1 MPPLSPASWILVVV
15 VGLFT
20 AIAAIWD
27 YRQHRIP
34 NNLTLPV
41 FFAGWVY
48 QVAFHGWSGLG
59 NAAGGFLVGF
69 GVLFVLWIVGGG
81 GGGDVKLMG
90 ALSVW
95 LGYRLTLF
103 VLIASTVTV
112 IVGTLFVVVWSVF
125 TKGVRGVKSEYLAQG
140 KTVGGQRQAETTEER
155 KRRRIMAYAIPV
167 CVATWVVMAWKL
179 PTLDRA
185 AQAAPPQP
193 AQTQTAEAV

>member
-1 MPPLSPASWILVVV
+1 MPQLSLASWILVVV

-48 QVAFHGWSGLG
+48 QGIFHGWPGVG

-69 GVLFVLWIVGGG
+69 GVLFLLWIVGGG

-95 LGYRLTLF
+95 LGYRLTLL
-103 VLIASTVTV
+103 VLISSTGTV
-112 IVGTLFVVVWSVF
+112 ILSTLVIIVWSVF
-125 TKGVRGVKSEYLAQG
+125 SKGVRGMKTEYLANAKTADG
-140 KTVGGQRQAETTEER
+140 KPRSETADEK
-155 KRRRIMAYAIPV
+155 KRRRIMAFAIPV
-167 CVATWVVMAWKL
+167 CVATWLVMAWKL
-179 PTLDRA
+179 PTLDRVT
-185 AQAAPPQP
+185 APTAPV
-193 AQTQTAEAV
+193 QTQTTEAV

>member
-1 MPPLSPASWILVVV
+1 MPQLSLASWILVVA

-41 FFAGWVY
+41 FFAGWIY
-48 QVAFHGWSGLG
+48 QGVFHGWSGIG
-59 NAAGGFLVGF
+59 NAATGFLVGF

-95 LGYRLTLF
+95 LGYRLTLL
-103 VLIASTVTV
+103 VLISSTAAVIAGTV
-112 IVGTLFVVVWSVF
+112 LVIVWSVF
-125 TKGVRGVKSEYLAQG
+125 SKGVRGMKTEYLAKG
-140 KTVGGQRQAETTEER
+140 KVADGKAQPETAEDK

-167 CVATWVVMAWKL
+167 CVATWIVMAWKL
-179 PTLDRA
+179 PTLDQA
-185 AQAAPPQP
+185 AQTKPAPV
-193 AQTQTAEAV
+193 QTQSAEAA